1 MIMNPVELLTSTHA
15 LLAHQV
21 RLTIMATLASTTE
34 PTEFIELLNT
44 LNLTK
49 GNLSAHTQ
57 KLEEAGL
64 IQSDEGVCRA
74 QAEDYLSLHRPGA
87 PGSAELLVESRG
99 PPQAN
104 ARKCARRLRQLAQ
117 VEYALKL

>member
-34 PTEFIELLNT
+34 PTEFAALLNT

-49 GNLSAHTQ
+49 GNLSGHTQ

-64 IQSDEGVCRA
+64 IRVTKEFVGRKPRTTYLCTDLGRQEVRN
-74 QAEDYLSLHRPGA
+74 YLSK
-87 PGSAELLVESRG
+87 VEG
-99 PPQAN
+99 L
-104 ARKCARRLRQLAQ
+104 LRQTQ
-117 VEYALKL
+117 ENVRDV

>member
-1 MIMNPVELLTSTHA
+1 MNMNPVELLTSTHA

-49 GNLSAHTQ
+49 GNLSAHTH

-64 IQSDEGVCRA
+64 IRVTKEFVGRKPRTTYLCTDLGRQEVRN
-74 QAEDYLSLHRPGA
+74 YLSK
-87 PGSAELLVESRG
+87 VEG
-99 PPQAN
+99 L
-104 ARKCARRLRQLAQ
+104 LRQTQ
-117 VEYALKL
+117 ESVRDV

>member
-34 PTEFIELLNT
+34 PTEFAELLNT

-49 GNLSAHTQ
+49 GNLSGHTQ

-64 IQSDEGVCRA
+64 IRVTKEFVGRKPKTTYLCTDLGRQEVRN
-74 QAEDYLSLHRPGA
+74 YLSK
-87 PGSAELLVESRG
+87 VEG
-99 PPQAN
+99 L
-104 ARKCARRLRQLAQ
+104 LRQTQ
-117 VEYALKL
+117 ENVRDV

>member
-1 MIMNPVELLTSTHA
+1 MKPAELLTSTHA

-34 PTEFIELLNT
+34 PMEFAELLNT

-49 GNLSAHTQ
+49 GNLSGHAQ

-64 IQSDEGVCRA
+64 IRVTKEFVGRKPRTTYLCTDLGRQEVRN
-74 QAEDYLSLHRPGA
+74 YLSK
-87 PGSAELLVESRG
+87 VEG
-99 PPQAN
+99 L
-104 ARKCARRLRQLAQ
+104 LRQTRTN
-117 VEYALKL
+117 VREV

>member
-34 PTEFIELLNT
+34 PTEFAELLNT

-64 IQSDEGVCRA
+64 IRVTKEFVGRKPRTTYLCTDLGRQEVRN
-74 QAEDYLSLHRPGA
+74 YLSK
-87 PGSAELLVESRG
+87 VEG
-99 PPQAN
+99 L
-104 ARKCARRLRQLAQ
+104 LRQTQ
-117 VEYALKL
+117 ENVRDV

>member
-1 MIMNPVELLTSTHA
+1 MKPVELLTSTHA

-34 PTEFIELLNT
+34 PMEFAVLLNT

-49 GNLSAHTQ
+49 GNLSGHTQ

-64 IQSDEGVCRA
+64 IRVTKEFVGRKPRTTYLCTDLGCQEVRN
-74 QAEDYLSLHRPGA
+74 YLSK
-87 PGSAELLVESRG
+87 VEG
-99 PPQAN
+99 L
-104 ARKCARRLRQLAQ
+104 LRQMQ
-117 VEYALKL
+117 TSVRDV

>member
-1 MIMNPVELLTSTHA
+1 MIMNPIELLTSTHA

-21 RLTIMATLASTTE
+21 RLTIMAALASTTE
-34 PTEFIELLNT
+34 PTEFAELLNT

-64 IQSDEGVCRA
+64 IRVTKEFVGRKPRLCTDSGRQEVRN
-74 QAEDYLSLHRPGA
+74 YLSK
-87 PGSAELLVESRG
+87 VEDL
-99 PPQAN
+99 
-104 ARKCARRLRQLAQ
+104 LRQTQ
-117 VEYALKL
+117 ESVRDV